1 MDGLFSRRVERL
13 VWLWE
18 LEGGPG
24 RLEKWTAHRPQATAG
39 AHGLAM
45 AAILVAVGAAGRVG
59 PGAVAA
65 LVVGYST
72 VVYLNA
78 KERNAAIRHFLTA
91 SDVPAAARGRP
102 RVTPMSEPKHPA
114 LREVY
119 WREEVVEVVLWL
131 RGEGFDE
138 RIDAPVLANFL
149 GIDQHRAAAL
159 LGRLAAQGYLQRLA
173 DGRYELSQD
182 GEDEGR
188 RLTGGQRAV
197 SAPTPGP
204 CGPECWCST
213 SPTEAS
219 RCD

>member
-1 MDGLFSRRVERL
+1 MLSRRVRRL

-18 LEGGPG
+18 REGGPG
-24 RLEKWTAHRPQATAG
+24 RAEKWTARRPRVTAG
-39 AHGLAM
+39 AHGLAL
-45 AAILVAVGAAGRVG
+45 AAILVAVGVAGRVG
-59 PGAVAA
+59 AGTAAAV
-65 LVVGYST
+65 VVGYSA
-72 VVYLNA
+72 VAYLGA
-78 KERNAAIRHFLTA
+78 KERHAAVRRFLTA

-102 RVTPMSEPKHPA
+102 RVRPMREPKHPA

-138 RIDAPVLANFL
+138 RIDAAVLSNFL
-149 GIDQHRAAAL
+149 GIDQPKAAAL
-159 LGRLAAQGYLQRLA
+159 LDQLVAQGYLQRLA

-182 GEDEGR
+182 GEEEGR

-197 SAPTPGP
+197 PAPSPGP
-204 CGPECWCST
+204 CGPERWCST

-219 RCD
+219 QCD

>member
-1 MDGLFSRRVERL
+1 MDGLFSRRVRRL

-24 RLEKWTAHRPQATAG
+24 RLEKWSARRPRATAG

-45 AAILVAVGAAGRVG
+45 AAILSAVDAAGRVG
-59 PGAVAA
+59 PGTAVAV
-65 LVVGYST
+65 VVGYSA

-78 KERNAAIRHFLTA
+78 KERNAAIQHFLTA
-91 SDVPAAARGRP
+91 SDVPAAVRARS
-102 RVTPMSEPKHPA
+102 RVRPMSEPKHPA
-114 LREVY
+114 LRQVY
-119 WREEVVEVVLWL
+119 WREEVIEVVLWL

-138 RIDAPVLANFL
+138 RIDAPLLCNFL
-149 GIDQHRAAAL
+149 GIDQRKAAAL
-159 LGRLAAQGYLQRLA
+159 LDRLAGQGYLKRLA
-173 DGRYELSQD
+173 NGLYKLSED
-182 GEDEGR
+182 GEEEGR
-188 RLTGGQRAV
+188 RLTSGPRAV
-197 SAPTPGP
+197 AAPTPGP

>member
-24 RLEKWTAHRPQATAG
+24 RLEKWTAQRPQATAG

-45 AAILVAVGAAGRVG
+45 ATILVAVGAAGRVG
-59 PGAVAA
+59 VGTAA
-65 LVVGYST
+65 MVVVGYST
-72 VVYLNA
+72 VVYLHA
-78 KERNAAIRHFLTA
+78 KERNTAIRRFLTA

-102 RVTPMSEPKHPA
+102 RVRPMSEPKHPA

-138 RIDAPVLANFL
+138 RIDAAVLYNFL
-149 GIDQHRAAAL
+149 GIDQLTAAAL
-159 LGRLAAQGYLQRLA
+159 LDRLAAQGYLQRLT
-173 DGRYELSQD
+173 DGRYGLSPD
-182 GEDEGR
+182 GEEEGR

-197 SAPTPGP
+197 PAPTAGP